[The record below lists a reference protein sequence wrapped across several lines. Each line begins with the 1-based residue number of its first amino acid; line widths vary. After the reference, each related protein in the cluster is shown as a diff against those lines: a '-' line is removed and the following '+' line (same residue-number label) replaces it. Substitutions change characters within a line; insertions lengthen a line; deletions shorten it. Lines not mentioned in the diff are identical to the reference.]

1 MVLLAV
7 ALLAAACS
15 TGGDTADQA
24 GSCDIKP
31 GTVCRNE
38 LLQGVSM
45 VAADLRGADFSGSD
59 LGGADLRNA
68 DLTGAKLVKTQFG
81 ATNLTG
87 ASLKGANLTGASL
100 FSTNLT
106 GANLSGAIK
115 TGWYT
120 CNVTEPDGAL
130 VAGDCPDSTGG
141 SVIPVVKPPPGP
153 PVITF
158 FRPVAPTRCLNDASG
173 PGIEVEWSAR
183 NVTAISFQVSG
194 IRIDG
199 GTVKATGT
207 QRLPFICDGKPHP
220 VTMQAFGSQTRVA
233 NASFTVALHITAPL
247 APPGS

>member
-15 TGGDTADQA
+15 KGSDTVDQA

-38 LLQGVSM
+38 SLQGVSM

-59 LGGADLRNA
+59 LSNADLRNA
-68 DLTGAKLVKTQFG
+68 DLTGAKLVKVQLG
-81 ATNLTG
+81 AANLSG
-87 ASLKGANLTGASL
+87 ASLKGANLTGATL

-120 CNVTEPDGAL
+120 CNVTQPDGAL
-130 VAGDCPDSTGG
+130 VSGDCPDSTGG
-141 SVIPVVKPPPGP
+141 SIIPVVKPPTGP

-158 FRPVAPTRCLNDASG
+158 FRPAAPVRCLNDASG
-173 PGIEVEWSAR
+173 PGIEVEWSAQ
-183 NVTAISFQVSG
+183 NVTALSFEVNG

-199 GTVKATGT
+199 GSVSATGT
-207 QRLPFICDGKPHP
+207 QRLPFICDNKPHP
-220 VTMQAFGSQTRVA
+220 VVMQAFGSAARVA
-233 NASFTVALHITAPL
+233 TASFTVALRNTAPL